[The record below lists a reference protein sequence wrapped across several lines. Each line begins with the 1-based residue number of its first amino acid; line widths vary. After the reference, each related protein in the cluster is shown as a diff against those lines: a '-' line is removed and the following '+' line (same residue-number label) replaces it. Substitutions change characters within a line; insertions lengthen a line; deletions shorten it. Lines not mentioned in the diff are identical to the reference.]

1 MKRKKSFLKK
11 ITLLFVLFLIIYVG
25 HTFATNDAVR
35 LPEKLQGFGIIK
47 QEEHP
52 IAIDKYGWKLMLV
65 NRDNYNLII
74 QQMQC
79 YTMYLLNKRFR
90 PHKILHLRYHRC
102 SRSNFYQ

>member
-47 QEEHP
+47 QEEQEQR
-52 IAIDKYGWKLMLV
+52 WM
-65 NRDNYNLII
+65 N
-74 QQMQC
+74 
-79 YTMYLLNKRFR
+79 
-90 PHKILHLRYHRC
+90 
-102 SRSNFYQ
+102 